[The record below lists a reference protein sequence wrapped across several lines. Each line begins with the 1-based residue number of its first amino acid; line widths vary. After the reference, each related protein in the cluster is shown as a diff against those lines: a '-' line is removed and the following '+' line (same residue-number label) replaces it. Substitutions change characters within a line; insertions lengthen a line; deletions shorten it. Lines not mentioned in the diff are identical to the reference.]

1 MEVPLPLF
9 IVHHQHSPETCPARD
24 PAKGTMLLNHL
35 SRPSAARHGVLIKGE
50 AVAQGSHSLF
60 FIAEAADEAILQAFL
75 APLRQAG
82 DVEVTAAMTC
92 AAMVSRGG
100 CEERPVDVSAEVL
113 DPADA
118 CQDAVEAGLLI
129 HSVNPLNG
137 ETSVPDLA
145 GGAVMPN
152 GRFYLRNHFDI
163 PNLGGDNYRL
173 SIGGLV
179 ERPLKLSMRELHN
192 LHAES
197 QVVTLECAGNGRSLF
212 APAVPGEAWGLG
224 AVSTAEWTG
233 VRLMEVLERAGLRA
247 DATELTFRGADSGVV
262 DGHDAPVRFERGL
275 SLDQIRE
282 TDALLAYEM
291 NGETLSPP
299 HGYPLRLIVPGWYAV
314 ASVKW
319 LTEIVVTD
327 QPCEAYYQ
335 AEKYWYHWV
344 RNGHDERAQVRL
356 MNVRALISSPEE
368 GENLPRGDTAIRGVA
383 WSGAGNISRVDVSLN
398 GSRWREARLVGERR
412 RSAWQ
417 WWELIT
423 RLEETGPLT
432 VRARATDTTGRT
444 QPEHAEWNRLGY
456 GNNSIHSVAARV
468 I

>member
-1 MEVPLPLF
+1 MPLF
-9 IVHHQHSPETCPARD
+9 IVHHRHSPETCPARD
-24 PAKGTMLLNHL
+24 PAKGAMLLNHL

-60 FIAEAADEAILQAFL
+60 FIAEAADETVLQAFL
-75 APLRQAG
+75 TPLRQAG
-82 DVEVTAAMTC
+82 EVEVTAAMTC
-92 AAMVSRGG
+92 AAMVSSGG
-100 CEERPVDVSAEVL
+100 CDGRPVDVSAEVL
-113 DPADA
+113 NPADA
-118 CQDAVEAGLLI
+118 CQDAIEAGLLI

-179 ERPLKLSMRELHN
+179 ERPLKLCMRELHN

-197 QVVTLECAGNGRSLF
+197 LVVTLECAGNGRSLF
-212 APAVPGEAWGLG
+212 DPAVPGEAWGLG

-233 VRLMEVLERAGLRA
+233 VRLMEVLERAGLRPG
-247 DATELTFRGADSGVV
+247 ATELTFRGADSGVV
-262 DGHDAPVRFERGL
+262 DGHVAPVRFERGL
-275 SLDQIRE
+275 SLDQIGE

-291 NGETLSPP
+291 NGEPLSPP

-327 QPCEAYYQ
+327 KPCEAYYQ
-335 AEKYWYHWV
+335 AEKYWYHWA
-344 RNGHDERAQVRL
+344 RNGHDERAPVKL
-356 MNVRALISSPEE
+356 MNVRALVSSPDE
-368 GENLPRGDTAIRGVA
+368 GENLPRGETAIRGVA
-383 WSGAGNISRVDVSLN
+383 WSGAGSISRVDVCLN
-398 GSRWREARLVGERR
+398 DGPWCEARLVGERR
-412 RSAWQ
+412 RAAWQ

-432 VRARATDTTGRT
+432 VRARATDTAGRT
-444 QPEHAEWNRLGY
+444 QPEHAVWNRLGY
-456 GNNSIHSVAARV
+456 GNNSIHTVTARV

>member
-1 MEVPLPLF
+1 MPLF
-9 IVHHQHSPETCPARD
+9 IVHHRHSPETCPARN
-24 PAKGTMLLNHL
+24 PATGVMLLSHL

-60 FIAEAADEAILQAFL
+60 FIAEAADETVLQAFL
-75 APLRQAG
+75 SPLRQVG
-82 DVEVTAAMTC
+82 EVEVTAAMTC
-92 AAMVSRGG
+92 AAMVSSGG
-100 CEERPVDVSAEVL
+100 CDGRPGNVSAGAL
-113 DPADA
+113 NPADA
-118 CQDAVEAGLLI
+118 CQDAIEAGLLI

-173 SIGGLV
+173 SISGMV
-179 ERPLKLSMRELHN
+179 ERPLSLCMRELHN

-197 QVVTLECAGNGRSLF
+197 HVVTLECAGNGRSLF
-212 APAVPGEAWGLG
+212 DPAVPGEAWGLG

-233 VRLMEVLERAGLRA
+233 VRLMEVLERAGLRPGA
-247 DATELTFRGADSGVV
+247 KELTFRGADSGVV
-262 DGHDAPVRFERGL
+262 EGHGAPVRFERGL
-275 SLDQIRE
+275 SLNQIRE

-291 NGETLSPP
+291 NGEPLSPP

-319 LTEIVVTD
+319 LTEIIVTD
-327 QPCEAYYQ
+327 KPCQAYFQ

-344 RNGHDERAQVRL
+344 HNGHDERAPVKL
-356 MNVRALISSPEE
+356 MNVRALVSSPDE
-368 GENLPRGDTAIRGVA
+368 GENLPRGETAIRGVA
-383 WSGAGNISRVDVSLN
+383 WSGAGSIARVEVSLN
-398 GSRWREARLVGERR
+398 DGPWREARLVGERR
-412 RSAWQ
+412 RAAWQ

-423 RLEETGPLT
+423 RLEETGPLI
-432 VRARATDTTGRT
+432 VRARATDTAGRT
-444 QPEHAEWNRLGY
+444 QPEHAAWNRLGY
-456 GNNSIHSVAARV
+456 GNNSIHSVTAQV

>member
-1 MEVPLPLF
+1 MPLF

-24 PAKGTMLLNHL
+24 PANGTMLLNHL

-60 FIAEAADEAILQAFL
+60 FIAEAADEAILQAFW

-92 AAMVSRGG
+92 AAMVSSGG

-179 ERPLKLSMRELHN
+179 KRPLKLSMRELHN

-212 APAVPGEAWGLG
+212 DPCPAKPGDWAPSALP
-224 AVSTAEWTG
+224 
-233 VRLMEVLERAGLRA
+233 
-247 DATELTFRGADSGVV
+247 SGP
-262 DGHDAPVRFERGL
+262 AF
-275 SLDQIRE
+275 
-282 TDALLAYEM
+282 A
-291 NGETLSPP
+291 
-299 HGYPLRLIVPGWYAV
+299 
-314 ASVKW
+314 
-319 LTEIVVTD
+319 
-327 QPCEAYYQ
+327 
-335 AEKYWYHWV
+335 
-344 RNGHDERAQVRL
+344 
-356 MNVRALISSPEE
+356 
-368 GENLPRGDTAIRGVA
+368 
-383 WSGAGNISRVDVSLN
+383 
-398 GSRWREARLVGERR
+398 
-412 RSAWQ
+412 
-417 WWELIT
+417 
-423 RLEETGPLT
+423 
-432 VRARATDTTGRT
+432 
-444 QPEHAEWNRLGY
+444 
-456 GNNSIHSVAARV
+456 
-468 I
+468 